1 MNIVR
6 IADNILSPLGL
17 TTADNLQAVREGRSA
32 LRLHN
37 LWQIPEHFM
46 ASLFEE
52 GQLEEHSYEG
62 ALRQSIAAA
71 LFEAGAI
78 DLARTQ
84 LVLSSTKGQTTGP
97 DGEVMGVT
105 AQRLADYFGFG
116 LKPVTVSNACI
127 SGLSAQIVAMR
138 LLQAEECD
146 YAVVAGCDIQTK
158 FIVSGFQSFHA
169 VSDEECRPFDED
181 RFGLNLGEA
190 AATIVYTRREE
201 VADNDWCITRG
212 CVRNDA
218 FHISGPSRTAE
229 GSYRTLRQVMYGVN
243 KDDIACL
250 SPHGTATLYNDDM
263 ESKAIARAGLDD
275 LWVSGLK
282 GYYGHT
288 MGAAGVLETII
299 TIHAIDEG
307 WIPATRGF
315 AAGGTSC
322 ALHVTTQHEST
333 DKRQFVKMMSGF
345 GGCNAAALFVKGDQ
359 IVPSVK
365 LEVLLPGMDAKEG
378 LSRISEIRLTS
389 TGAWLDGKP
398 LTTEGTGEVML
409 KALYKQE
416 VGDYPKF
423 YKMDPLARAGF
434 LATELLLKHRNEPAV
449 GEEDDETRAV
459 IFVNRS
465 ASVVADRKYEETI
478 VAGEN
483 YFPSPGDFVYTLP
496 NIVTG
501 EIAIRHHY
509 HGETTFMVIDEC
521 DEASLYQLIRQAF
534 YDGKIETIIGGWVE
548 CQSADNFD
556 VRLSL
561 YARLSRSIIY

>member
-1 MNIVR
+1 MNVVR

-32 LRLHN
+32 LRLHE

-52 GQLEEHSYEG
+52 GQLEDHSYEG
-62 ALRQSIAAA
+62 ALRQSITTA
-71 LFEAGAI
+71 LTEVTEI
-78 DLARTQ
+78 DKSRTL

-97 DGEVMGVT
+97 DGEVMGAT
-105 AQRLADYFGFG
+105 ANRLARHFGFG
-116 LKPVTVSNACI
+116 LRPVTVSNACI

-138 LLQAEECD
+138 MLEMGICD

-190 AATIVYTRREE
+190 AATIVYARREQ
-201 VADNDWCITRG
+201 VAYNDWCLTRG
-212 CVRNDA
+212 SVRNDA

-229 GSYRTLRQVMYGVN
+229 GSYRALRQVMEGVD
-243 KDDIACL
+243 KQEIACL

-263 ESKAIARAGLDD
+263 ESKAIGRTGLDD
-275 LWVSGLK
+275 LLVSGLK

-288 MGAAGVLETII
+288 MGAAGVLETIV
-299 TIHAIDEG
+299 TMHAIDDG
-307 WIPATRGF
+307 WVPATRGYT
-315 AAGGTSC
+315 ACGTTC
-322 ALHVTTQHEST
+322 PLRVTAEHEQVSQR
-333 DKRQFVKMMSGF
+333 KFVKMMSGF
-345 GGCNAAALFVKGDQ
+345 GGCNAVALFQKGD
-359 IVPSVK
+359 VLSLPAEGDSSARMSSASVS
-365 LEVLLPGMDAKEG
+365 
-378 LSRISEIRLTS
+378 LSPVATIRLTS
-389 TGAWLDGKP
+389 TGAWLNDNP
-398 LTTEGTGEVML
+398 LASEGTGEAML

-416 VGDYPKF
+416 LGDYPKF

-434 LATELLLKHRNEPAV
+434 LASELLLKSLNEPEV
-449 GEEDDETRAV
+449 GEEGDETRAV

-465 ASVVADRKYEETI
+465 ASFAADRKYEDTI

-509 HGETTFMVIDEC
+509 HGETTFMVIDER
-521 DEASLYQLIRQAF
+521 DEPQIEQLIGQAF
-534 YDGKIETIIGGWVE
+534 CDPMIQTVLGGWVE
-548 CQSADNFD
+548 CQSADDFD
-556 VRLSL
+556 VKLGVYVRN
-561 YARLSRSIIY
+561 